1 MDAFGRYYVEWR
13 KSDSKGWYC
22 MSPLLWNSSTGETK
36 LWWQKSDQWLPGGRR
51 KLSGVLE
58 MFFILTGVMVLQGRT
73 FVKTHQTVHLKWVHS
88 ISCNLYLFYWK
99 GSEKKENI
107 VTDQSGWEGLGEGKP
122 IRVGTL
128 VWGDWISVT
137 TVHSPAGSAL
147 PRGPSSW
154 PAPSQ
159 NPSHRMAP
167 RNVCC
172 GMKRGGPFPFTFFV

>member
-1 MDAFGRYYVEWR
+1 MDAFCRYYVEWR

-22 MSPLLWNSSTGETK
+22 MSPFLWNSSTGETK

-58 MFFILTGVMVLQGRT
+58 MFFILTGVMVLQGCT

-99 GSEKKENI
+99 GSEKKRKYSDWLEWLRGPRKGHADLGGYPCVRWPNI
-107 VTDQSGWEGLGEGKP
+107 HD
-122 IRVGTL
+122 
-128 VWGDWISVT
+128 DCAF
-137 TVHSPAGSAL
+137 PAGSAL
-147 PRGPSSW
+147 PRGLSSW
-154 PAPSQ
+154 PDPSQ

-172 GMKRGGPFPFTFFV
+172 GMKGGGPFPFTFFV